1 MYGFDHGAWML
12 GGWIAMLMLWLL
24 PFVLVAVAAW
34 LLVRSARVQPRART
48 AIEIL
53 EEAYA
58 RGEITRDE
66 FLLKRDD
73 LRQGEQRVS

>member
-34 LLVRSARVQPRART
+34 LLVRNARAQPRART